1 MADPKLTVKD
11 GASMADPKSAAKAG
25 KNLQDADL
33 EKVIGNLL
41 RYGVL
46 TASLIVL
53 AGGIVYLF
61 RHGRQFPDYHQ
72 FKGEPDKMIHP
83 KLLWQAVLR
92 GEGRP
97 LIQLGL
103 LVLIATPIA
112 RIVFSVFG
120 YLMEK
125 DYLYTVLTV
134 IVLLVI
140 LWNF

>member
-1 MADPKLTVKD
+1 MEQKRKR
-11 GASMADPKSAAKAG
+11 M
-25 KNLQDADL
+25 QDTDM
-33 EKVIGNLL
+33 ENVIGYLL
-41 RYGVL
+41 RYGVI
-46 TASLIVL
+46 TASLVVL

-61 RHGRQFPDYHQ
+61 RHGHQLPEYKQFR
-72 FKGEPDKMIHP
+72 GEPDKMRDP
-83 KLLWQAVLR
+83 RLMWQAVMR

-112 RIVFSVFG
+112 RIAFSIFG
-120 YLMEK
+120 YLLEK

>member
-1 MADPKLTVKD
+1 MAEDTNLT
-11 GASMADPKSAAKAG
+11 AKNT
-25 KNLQDADL
+25 KRVQDADL
-33 EKVIGNLL
+33 EKVLGNLL

-53 AGGIVYLF
+53 AGGIVYLC
-61 RHGRQFPDYHQ
+61 RHGRQFPDYRQ
-72 FKGEPDKMIHP
+72 FKGEPDKMIQP
-83 KLLWQAVLR
+83 RLLWQAVLR

-112 RIVFSVFG
+112 RIIFSIFG

-125 DYLYTVLTV
+125 DYLYTVLTA